1 MDCNSYKVGDDGHL
15 YSTRDIVL
23 SAIAVLNGVQDSLD
37 NHVEADIFSFPVTR
51 DDARA
56 RLANSISTAIH
67 KLARARAQLVNPVEA
82 LAVTQE
88 RAVVDSDRMPWPSRS
103 AISVDRRPSA

>member
-23 SAIAVLNGVQDSLD
+23 SAIEVLNGVQDSLD
-37 NHVEADIFSFPVTR
+37 NYVETDIFGYLVTR

-56 RLANSISTAIH
+56 RLANSIAAAIH

-88 RAVVDSDRMPWPSRS
+88 RAVVDSDRMP
-103 AISVDRRPSA
+103 

>member
-1 MDCNSYKVGDDGHL
+1 MDCNSYKVGDDGRL

-23 SAIAVLNGVQDSLD
+23 SAISVLNGVQDSLD
-37 NHVEADIFSFPVTR
+37 NYVETDIFGYPVTR

-56 RLANSISTAIH
+56 RLANSIGAAIIQ
-67 KLARARAQLVNPVEA
+67 LARARAQLVNPVEA

-88 RAVVDSDRMPWPSRS
+88 RGLLS
-103 AISVDRRPSA
+103 AGA